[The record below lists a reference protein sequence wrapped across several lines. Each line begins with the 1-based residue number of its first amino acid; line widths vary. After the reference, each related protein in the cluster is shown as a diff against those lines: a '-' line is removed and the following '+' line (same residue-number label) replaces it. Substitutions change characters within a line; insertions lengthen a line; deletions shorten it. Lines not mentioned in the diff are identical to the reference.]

1 MDGWT
6 EERMTDRWLDGVI
19 RDRWV
24 GWETDGW
31 DGQMF
36 GWDDRWLMD
45 GRMGW
50 IDGQKIKWVTM
61 YGRAPTFRTDKKKK
75 TKIIIPHHAKSRQSK
90 SLTHRFI

>member
-61 YGRAPTFRTDKKKK
+61 YGTNFSDR
-75 TKIIIPHHAKSRQSK
+75 
-90 SLTHRFI
+90 

>member
-6 EERMTDRWLDGVI
+6 EERMTDGCLDGVI

-61 YGRAPTFRTDKKKK
+61 YGRAPTFRTDKKK